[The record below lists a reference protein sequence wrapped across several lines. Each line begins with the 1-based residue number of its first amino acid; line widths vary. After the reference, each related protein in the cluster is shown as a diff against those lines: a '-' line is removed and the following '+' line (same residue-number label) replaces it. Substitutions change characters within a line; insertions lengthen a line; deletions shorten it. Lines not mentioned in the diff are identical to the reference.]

1 MLSYRIT
8 KYNPIFRNEK
18 GAYQKDEWTDFSDIG
33 KVFEGA
39 ELLVDEYMRTE
50 SLYISAIHSFMN
62 AVNLSSL
69 NISHLEKERYRLS
82 DNDLKHQDLYPEK
95 MTGIVKTIQNG
106 SVFGGIDLEN
116 FCRLC
121 LRSQLWGVLE
131 SPSKMFVHFGYE
143 YYMYIGVSEIS
154 EEIIKQIR
162 KSGLF
167 VEPFESPYLSSLNSQ
182 D

>member
-8 KYNPIFRNEK
+8 KYDPVFRNPK

-33 KVFEGA
+33 KVFEGV
-39 ELLVDEYMRTE
+39 ELLADEYIRIE

-62 AVNLSSL
+62 AVHVSSL
-69 NISHLEKERYRLS
+69 DVFHLEKERYSLR
-82 DNDLKHQDLYPEK
+82 DHDLKHMDLYPNE
-95 MTGIVKTIQNG
+95 MTAIVEPIQNG
-106 SVFGGIDLEN
+106 HTLNGNDLES

-131 SPSKMFVHFGYE
+131 FPSKMFIHFGYE
-143 YYMYIGVSEIS
+143 YYMYIGVAEIS
-154 EEIIKQIR
+154 EQVIEQVR
-162 KSGLF
+162 NTGLF
-167 VEPFESPYLSSLNSQ
+167 VESFESPYLASLNSQ